1 MDILLFYSFVVNV
14 EIKIYFWRPKDLFVF
29 LMRFIQLL
37 NLEYRMIN
45 QETSVG
51 DIVKSHFQ
59 TVKIFDDYQID
70 FCCGGKQSLAEACAK
85 KSIDSKKIIAQL
97 EEAIKIP
104 ALVPKFDEMPLG
116 ELIQYIKE
124 KHHSYI
130 REQIPM
136 LTKFLDKIE
145 QVHGDK
151 HPEIEMINAHFKASV
166 KNLSQHMEQ
175 EETELFPLIEN
186 LVKIKNGESIN
197 DSSISIKAEESI
209 SSLLKDH
216 ENEGSRFEEISRLTL
231 SYQPPRGACNTF
243 RAAYENLFAFE
254 KDLHRHVHLENNIL
268 FHKAIELELD
278 VLKNN

>member
-1 MDILLFYSFVVNV
+1 MDIQLFYSLIVNV
-14 EIKIYFWRPKDLFVF
+14 EIKIYFYRSKDLFVF
-29 LMRFIQLL
+29 LMEFIQLL
-37 NLEYRMIN
+37 NLEYVMIN

-59 TVKIFDDYQID
+59 TVKIFDDHQID
-70 FCCGGKQSLAEACAK
+70 FCCGGKQSLLEACAK
-85 KSIDSKKIIAQL
+85 KSIDTNEIIAQL

-104 ALVPKFDEMPLG
+104 VVIPKFDEMPLG

-124 KHHSYI
+124 KHHSYV

-136 LTKFLDKIE
+136 LYKFLNKIE
-145 QVHGDK
+145 QVHGGK
-151 HPEIEMINAHFKASV
+151 HPEIELINAHFKESA

-186 LVKIKNGESIN
+186 LVKIKNGESID
-197 DSSISIKAEESI
+197 DSFISINAKESI
-209 SSLLKDH
+209 SSLIKDH

-231 SYQPPRGACNTF
+231 SYQPPKGACNTF

-254 KDLHRHVHLENNIL
+254 KDLHRHIHLENNIL
-268 FHKAIELELD
+268 FPKAINLELD
-278 VLKNN
+278 VKKNN